1 MSIKKSRSGLVL
13 VVIDL
18 NVAVSSALGGPAAA
32 PATVVRLM
40 IEGRIINFAS
50 NKMLERLGAKL
61 GSRRIQRYLANKS
74 SGQTGELLRYKPYA
88 IMAAF
93 EKKSVVL
100 DPEIWIDASDDE
112 EDNEVLSVACD
123 AGVEYLIT
131 QDEDDLL
138 SLRDP
143 VTKEVI
149 IEDESG
155 NEVCRIK
162 ILTPREFLEEL
173 KEKKGWEI

>member
-1 MSIKKSRSGLVL
+1 MSIKKFPKPIP

-40 IEGRIINFAS
+40 VEGKIVNFAS
-50 NKMLERLGAKL
+50 ELMFERLRAKF
-61 GSRRIQRYLANKS
+61 GSRRVQRYLANKA
-74 SGQTGELLRYKPYA
+74 SGPTGDLLWYKPYA
-88 IMAAF
+88 IMTAF
-93 EKKSVVL
+93 EIKSVVIS
-100 DPEIWIDASDDE
+100 PESWVDASEDD

-131 QDEDDLL
+131 QDQDDLL

-143 VTKEVI
+143 ETKEIV
-149 IEDESG
+149 IEDEEG
-155 NEVCRIK
+155 NEVCRFK
-162 ILTPREFLEEL
+162 ILTPGEFLAEL
-173 KEKKGWEI
+173 RGMELV